1 MQAVAGPCA
10 NMIPQARPQEFAL
23 VASWPWRGFHEAM
36 MINTLRKCQW
46 AGRSFL
52 LTDEMDRPNL
62 DLIK

>member
-36 MINTLRKCQW
+36 MINTLRKCQSAS

-52 LTDEMDRPNL
+52 LTDDVMDRA
-62 DLIK
+62 